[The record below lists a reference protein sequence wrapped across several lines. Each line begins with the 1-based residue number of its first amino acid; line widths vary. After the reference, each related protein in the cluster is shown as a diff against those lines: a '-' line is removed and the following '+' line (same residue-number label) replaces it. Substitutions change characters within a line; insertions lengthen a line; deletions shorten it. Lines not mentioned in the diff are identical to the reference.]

1 MRAFVPCV
9 ERPPY
14 SRLPCDLPL
23 LPFRARSSKR
33 AVTCNN
39 CNRLQ
44 TSELILSFRCGAAWC
59 RIFFVPVHPARF
71 IESFSPRSV
80 LGLRATRC
88 AIIDKFPKLLEASYD
103 FKEVPAIAF

>member
-59 RIFFVPVHPARF
+59 RIFFVLGFGLFLEIVF
-71 IESFSPRSV
+71 LQRSV
-80 LGLRATRC
+80 
-88 AIIDKFPKLLEASYD
+88 
-103 FKEVPAIAF
+103 